1 MEEYIAKKW
10 ADFIEKRSDTGQYSS
25 ARIYFEDQKK
35 SLQLFYQLFGGKQ
48 NKELKITD
56 KRPIVKKR
64 TLFEKVAG
72 IGKNFVLCWQDDMAL
87 YLPESLAY
95 FPKKELNELHYIWLI
110 GMLCNLTDNI
120 DNLEEK
126 NLYSTDKLIRQFPKF
141 KNFYDY
147 AYSHIGVMDNNS
159 VNPLWIYPPLT
170 QRILSTQEEDDADCQ
185 KNNDKSKNDTL
196 EQKKQI
202 NKSDDNEA
210 DGMLIFVPDSPASFM
225 ELVNVDRAQD
235 DSFDEDAL
243 ENAKDLDEISLG
255 KKQANLAARVKMDL
269 NAINDDFEVYIIDG
283 GHYVDE
289 WDYKQGKYLN
299 SYVHINPSYN
309 QDVTP
314 MALPKRLVK
323 SVKKIQN
330 DLDLMHLQRT
340 KITNLSYGDDINLDS
355 WIEYK
360 SLSQKSN
367 HAQRFY
373 ENFEKKT
380 RDIATFILADV
391 SLSTETGITQ
401 DMRVIDVIKDSL
413 MVFSEALKRLE
424 DRFAIY
430 TFSSLRNK
438 NVYFQMIKHFRHTY
452 GNMTRG
458 RINSVTPGYYT
469 RMGAAI
475 RESLSILEDEK
486 TEKKLLLIVSD
497 GKPNDIDRY
506 DGKYGIEDTKKAID
520 EAKKQ
525 GVVPFCITIDT
536 QAKSYL
542 AYIFGHNN
550 YAVVRDS
557 KKLPQILPELY
568 INLTN

>member
-110 GMLCNLTDNI
+110 GMLYNLTDDI
-120 DNLEEK
+120 YNLEEE
-126 NLYSTDKLIRQFPKF
+126 NLYSIDKLIRQFPKF
-141 KNFYDY
+141 KDFYDY
-147 AYSHIGVMDNNS
+147 AYAHLGVMDDNS

-170 QRILSTQEEDDADCQ
+170 KRVLSTQEEDDAECQ

-210 DGMLIFVPDSPASFM
+210 DGMLIFLPDSPASFM

-269 NAINDDFEVYIIDG
+269 NAMNDDFEVYCVDG
-283 GHYVDE
+283 GHYIDE
-289 WDYKQGKYLN
+289 WDYNQEKYLN

-309 QDVTP
+309 QDATP
-314 MALPKRLVK
+314 IALPKRLVK

-340 KITNLSYGDDINLDS
+340 KITNLSYGNDINLDS

-360 SLSQKSN
+360 SSSQKSS
-367 HAQRFY
+367 HSQKFY

-438 NVYFQMIKHFRHTY
+438 NVYFQMIKHFRHVY
-452 GNMTRG
+452 SNMTRG

-506 DGKYGIEDTKKAID
+506 DGKYGIEDTKKAIV

-525 GVVPFCITIDT
+525 GVIPFCITIDT
-536 QAKSYL
+536 EAKSYL